1 MPNGERSTLAV
12 VTRDRADILQRC
24 LLPTLAAGVSGGY
37 PVLIV
42 DQSADER
49 TAQLVDGLPGVTY
62 LRSGPGLSVGRN
74 AAVAATTAELIA
86 FTDDDVALPA
96 GWLQRIVELFARHP
110 DAGAVCG
117 RATVASTGQLA
128 PGVDAAVVRW
138 PANPFGLGSGFNM
151 ALRRAAL
158 VAAGAFD
165 EELGAGAL
173 YRSAED
179 SDMFYRIMRSGWS
192 VVCSDD
198 ITVVHDDWRGRR
210 EEVALHFGYGL
221 GAGAQT
227 AGHVQA
233 GDRVAGRLALR
244 EAGRHLLTVV
254 RAVVTL
260 RFRVVPLQWAFL
272 AGLATGYR
280 RRRRSLRGRHR
291 VIRS

>member
-24 LLPTLAAGVSGGY
+24 LLPTLAAGVAGH

-42 DQSADER
+42 DQSKDER
-49 TAQLVDGLPGVTY
+49 TAQLVNGLPSVTY
-62 LRSGPGLSVGRN
+62 LRSEPGLSVGRN
-74 AAVAATTAELIA
+74 AAVAATTTELIA
-86 FTDDDVALPA
+86 FTDDDVSLPA
-96 GWLQRIVELFARHP
+96 GWLDKIMALFAQHP

-117 RATVASTGQLA
+117 RATMASTGVLA
-128 PGVDAAVVRW
+128 PGVDPAVVRW

-151 ALRRAAL
+151 AFRRSAL
-158 VAAGAFD
+158 AEAGTFD
-165 EELGAGAL
+165 EELGAGAR

-179 SDMFYRIMRSGWS
+179 SDMLYRVLRSGWS

-210 EEVALHFGYGL
+210 EELALHFGYGL

-227 AGHVQA
+227 AGHVRA
-233 GDRVAGRLALR
+233 GDRIAGRIALR
-244 EAGRHLLTVV
+244 EAGRHLVTTV
-254 RAVVTL
+254 RAL
-260 RFRVVPLQWAFL
+260 PMLQFRLVPLQWAFL
-272 AGLATGYR
+272 AGLATGYLR
-280 RRRRSLRGRHR
+280 RRRHR

>member
-1 MPNGERSTLAV
+1 MPNGKRSTLAV

-24 LLPTLAAGVSGGY
+24 LLPTLAAGVAGGH

-42 DQSADER
+42 DQSNDEQ

-74 AAVAATTAELIA
+74 AAVAATTTELIA
-86 FTDDDVALPA
+86 FTDDDVSLPA
-96 GWLQRIVELFARHP
+96 GWLDKIVALFAQHP

-117 RATVASTGQLA
+117 RATVTSTGMLA

-151 ALRRAAL
+151 AFRRAAL
-158 VAAGAFD
+158 ADAGTFD
-165 EELGAGAL
+165 EELGAGAR

-179 SDMFYRIMRSGWS
+179 SDMLYRVMRSGWS
-192 VVCSDD
+192 IVCSDE

-210 EEVALHFGYGL
+210 EELALHFGYGL

-227 AGHVQA
+227 AGHVRA
-233 GDRVAGRLALR
+233 GDRIAGRLALR
-244 EAGRHLLTVV
+244 EAGRHLVTAA
-254 RAVVTL
+254 RAVAML
-260 RFRVVPLQWAFL
+260 RLRVLPLQWAFL
-272 AGLATGYR
+272 AGLATGYLR
-280 RRRRSLRGRHR
+280 RPRH
-291 VIRS
+291 

>member
-24 LLPTLAAGVSGGY
+24 LLPTLTAGVAGH

-42 DQSADER
+42 DQSNDEQ

-74 AAVAATTAELIA
+74 AAVAATTTELIA
-86 FTDDDVALPA
+86 FTDDDVSLPA
-96 GWLQRIVELFARHP
+96 GWLDKIVALFAQHP

-117 RATVASTGQLA
+117 RATVTSTGMLA

-151 ALRRAAL
+151 AFRRAAL
-158 VAAGAFD
+158 ADAGTFD
-165 EELGAGAL
+165 EELGAGAR

-179 SDMFYRIMRSGWS
+179 SDMLYRVMRSGWS
-192 VVCSDD
+192 IVCSDE

-210 EEVALHFGYGL
+210 EELALHFGYGL

-227 AGHVQA
+227 AGHVRA
-233 GDRVAGRLALR
+233 GDRIAGRLALR
-244 EAGRHLLTVV
+244 EAGRHLVTAA
-254 RAVVTL
+254 RAAAML
-260 RFRVVPLQWAFL
+260 RLRVLPLQWAFL
-272 AGLATGYR
+272 AGLATGYLR
-280 RRRRSLRGRHR
+280 RPHH
-291 VIRS
+291 

>member
-24 LLPTLAAGVSGGY
+24 LLPTLAAGVAGH

-42 DQSADER
+42 DQSNDEQ

-74 AAVAATTAELIA
+74 AAVAATTTELIA
-86 FTDDDVALPA
+86 FTDDDVSLPA
-96 GWLQRIVELFARHP
+96 GWLDKIVALFAQHP

-117 RATVASTGQLA
+117 RATVTSTGMLA

-151 ALRRAAL
+151 AFRRAAL
-158 VAAGAFD
+158 ADAGTFD
-165 EELGAGAL
+165 EELGAGAR

-179 SDMFYRIMRSGWS
+179 SDMLYRVMRSGWS
-192 VVCSDD
+192 IVCSDE

-210 EEVALHFGYGL
+210 EELALHFGYGL

-227 AGHVQA
+227 AGHVRA
-233 GDRVAGRLALR
+233 GDRIAGRLALR
-244 EAGRHLLTVV
+244 EAGRHLVTAA
-254 RAVVTL
+254 RAAAML
-260 RFRVVPLQWAFL
+260 RLRVLPLQWAFL
-272 AGLATGYR
+272 AGLATGYLR
-280 RRRRSLRGRHR
+280 RPHH
-291 VIRS
+291 